1 VTDTAVDTRR
11 RLTFSTLGPLRVA
24 RGEDAVPLGGRQQR
38 AVLAALIVHRPGVL
52 SVARI
57 ADELWGERV
66 PAGHVRTIH
75 TYVHHLREV
84 LEPDRA
90 GGGWKV
96 LTTVNGGYRL
106 VTDEDAIDAVA
117 FARLVGSGQ
126 ALLKGGRAG
135 RVAGGVRPGSGAVAG

>member
-1 VTDTAVDTRR
+1 M
-11 RLTFSTLGPLRVA
+11 
-24 RGEDAVPLGGRQQR
+24 PLGGRQQR